1 MEKQE
6 QLTIELNDENK
17 SYHTILNHK
26 EYIIKF
32 ENIDYNLRVEIDNQN
47 IYFILT
53 NLKDKLTYN
62 YKNKMDKNSII
73 DKLELNPS
81 KYSNL
86 EVILN
91 IFDSIYKKNQISI
104 EKNDE
109 NSYNLLIKI
118 LNPFDEEIINKI
130 KLYKK
135 YFNDTDKYN
144 YLLSKIELI
153 QNWNN
158 NLRDN
163 EEVIDLKNKV
173 NKLNND
179 LIQKDNVIKE
189 MKENIKNIEKKLKDD
204 FNNKMNDFKNSLI
217 NEINKQNEIIKYQIN
232 NLEENINRNK
242 QNEDIKI
249 IKNEIK
255 EINNILIKNNNNIKD
270 IENNIKEN
278 EIIIKNINEELNKEK
293 ENNENKKLIEEI
305 FENIN
310 DINNKYKN
318 DQEIT
323 IKEINNKMNEKENNI
338 NIKINNFTD
347 DFNNKLKDKIDSDKI
362 KEINDC
368 INIKYNELKELINKI
383 YLHNDYIQ
391 KINYKFKKEPQKLKY
406 KLDITNTNTSSG
418 WNDRFEVFISYKDN
432 KEYLISPNIND
443 FNLDIFTLLD
453 NQKIKSLQGHKK
465 TVSTIRYFINKNQ
478 NNYNCNEYLV
488 SGDDN
493 KIVIIWD
500 ITNNYNIKYQ
510 IDTKYGDII
519 YSCLLIFPHNID
531 DNYIIT
537 STYNQTDDN
546 DKSATKIYS
555 LNNGQFIKYIKNT
568 NNTVIYYLLSW
579 YNKKNNKYYIIQFSY
594 LKIIINNLLEDELYS
609 ELKQEPET
617 DHFSGFIYNKDN
629 NDYLCSSSFNGYIN
643 IWDLY
648 NKKIFKIINTNKC
661 KLAHIIQWNEKYIIV
676 ADVNNKSFK
685 IIDLEENKIISDI
698 GGQHTDEVKCIKKV
712 YHPIYGES
720 LLSSSD
726 DKTIKLWT
734 I

>member
-6 QLTIELNDENK
+6 QITIELNDANK

-32 ENIDYNLRVEIDNQN
+32 ENIDYNLRIEIDNQN

-62 YKNKMDKNSII
+62 YKNKMDKHSII

-158 NLRDN
+158 NLRVN

-189 MKENIKNIEKKLKDD
+189 MNENIKNIEKKLKDD
-204 FNNKMNDFKNSLI
+204 FNNKMKDFKNSLI

-318 DQEIT
+318 DQEII

-338 NIKINNFTD
+338 NIKINNITD
-347 DFNNKLKDKIDSDKI
+347 DFN
-362 KEINDC
+362 
-368 INIKYNELKELINKI
+368 
-383 YLHNDYIQ
+383 
-391 KINYKFKKEPQKLKY
+391 
-406 KLDITNTNTSSG
+406 
-418 WNDRFEVFISYKDN
+418 
-432 KEYLISPNIND
+432 
-443 FNLDIFTLLD
+443 LL
-453 NQKIKSLQGHKK
+453 LQ
-465 TVSTIRYFINKNQ
+465 
-478 NNYNCNEYLV
+478 
-488 SGDDN
+488 
-493 KIVIIWD
+493 
-500 ITNNYNIKYQ
+500 
-510 IDTKYGDII
+510 
-519 YSCLLIFPHNID
+519 
-531 DNYIIT
+531 
-537 STYNQTDDN
+537 
-546 DKSATKIYS
+546 
-555 LNNGQFIKYIKNT
+555 
-568 NNTVIYYLLSW
+568 
-579 YNKKNNKYYIIQFSY
+579 
-594 LKIIINNLLEDELYS
+594 
-609 ELKQEPET
+609 
-617 DHFSGFIYNKDN
+617 
-629 NDYLCSSSFNGYIN
+629 
-643 IWDLY
+643 
-648 NKKIFKIINTNKC
+648 
-661 KLAHIIQWNEKYIIV
+661 
-676 ADVNNKSFK
+676 
-685 IIDLEENKIISDI
+685 
-698 GGQHTDEVKCIKKV
+698 
-712 YHPIYGES
+712 
-720 LLSSSD
+720 
-726 DKTIKLWT
+726 
-734 I
+734 